1 MFVYSIFACLL
12 HVANASV
19 VPTEYLLVI
28 HSGFFPQVESELTE
42 LPSEDRLEFLN
53 SLGVDE
59 SGLGNLIRATYDLL
73 GLRTYFTSGEKVK

>member
-1 MFVYSIFACLL
+1 MTTN
-12 HVANASV
+12 VANASAV
-19 VPTEYLLVI
+19 VFGISTSY
-28 HSGFFPQVESELTE
+28 SFRNFFQVESELTE
-42 LPSEDRLEFLN
+42 LPSEERIEFLN